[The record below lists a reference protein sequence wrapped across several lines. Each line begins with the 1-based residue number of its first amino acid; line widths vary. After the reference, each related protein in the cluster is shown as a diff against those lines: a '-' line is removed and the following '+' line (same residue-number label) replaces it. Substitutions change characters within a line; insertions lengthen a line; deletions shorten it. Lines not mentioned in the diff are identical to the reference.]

1 MSKSLRK
8 SAALFLFAILTFS
21 VVSVAHAQASEGEKS
36 VTSFFRRLFNWGPKA
51 VQETGGMTAN
61 ALNNTGEKV
70 IEPTAANTTAI
81 AQGDLAKT
89 GDLVAEPVVG
99 ALENSGQAVSETVQV
114 PVKAA
119 EEEVAPAVA

>member
-1 MSKSLRK
+1 MSKSMGKL
-8 SAALFLFAILTFS
+8 AALFLFAILT
-21 VVSVAHAQASEGEKS
+21 VSFVSAAHAEASEGEKS
-36 VTSFFRRLFNWGPKA
+36 VTGFFRRLFNWGPKA

-81 AQGDLAKT
+81 VQGDLAKT

-99 ALENSGQAVSETVQV
+99 AAENTGQAVSETAQI

-119 EEEVAPAVA
+119 EEEAAPAVA